1 MKKITLVLCAL
12 CALIFSSA
20 QAEQEIRTVT
30 FWTFASNNCEELKRR
45 KVEIEQKFNINLKIE
60 LMAQNTFVQKLQ
72 IAMMDQQGI
81 PDIIEWMIESNRI
94 LSKDPEKSFVI
105 PLNRF
110 IARSTINNNISAGR
124 SSLVTYGGNIYGLP
138 HDAHPIIMVYNDTV
152 WKNAGVDVAKIET
165 WDEFFEKAKALRKFD
180 ENGKPKHFAL
190 PSSKGGLGDTM
201 YMMWQQ
207 TGAQILTKD
216 GRPNLNSFEF
226 KNFVKK
232 WSNWEKSGAITTWD
246 WGNFQH
252 LLKDGTYAS
261 YISPDWWVSQTDKAA
276 NEGKYQFKVRAL
288 PQYKKGIKT
297 GSSWGGSFLAIPKGT
312 KDPEKIYKIMEY
324 MQYNEAAATERFYET
339 GMIPPVESIYDHN
352 YFKREDPRFN
362 GAKLTQIQIKS
373 GKDLT
378 KVLMADNFWN
388 YLGDFSQQFTEYCK
402 ENRISFDEMI
412 EYAQNGAMKRF
423 NAKIDPYTE
432 IASDIANDEY
442 NEEESEKAI
451 EEDVYDE

>member
-45 KVEIEQKFNINLKIE
+45 KVEIEKKFNINLKIE

-312 KDPEKIYKIMEY
+312 KDPDFIFNII
-324 MQYNEAAATERFYET
+324 QYIQYDNSAIAARYTETE
-339 GMIPPVESIYDHN
+339 MLPPVKSFWNNSVLD
-352 YFKREDPRFN
+352 FQDPRF
-362 GAKLTQIQIKS
+362 GGQKIRRLQADSAKT
-373 GKDLT
+373 
-378 KVLMADNFWN
+378 LMPITTGDIFWELISIFSDNYRSFIS
-388 YLGDFSQQFTEYCK
+388 DK
-402 ENRISFDEMI
+402 MSFDEMI
-412 EYAQNGAMKRF
+412 NNSQNEGMETYKSYF
-423 NAKIDPYTE
+423 QTN
-432 IASDIANDEY
+432 N
-442 NEEESEKAI
+442 
-451 EEDVYDE
+451 